1 MTPTTRV
8 RLIVGEDDGRRYVL
22 ARLEGEPGFDG
33 PARMAADR
41 IVSDTIVTVPLARGA
56 AANGGE

>member
-22 ARLEGEPGFDG
+22 ARLDGEPGFDG
-33 PARMAADR
+33 PARMACDHIVADQ
-41 IVSDTIVTVPLARGA
+41 IVTVPLARGA